1 MSVAQLMRDR
11 GQMRSPRG
19 LWNIDI
25 GLVIV
30 VTALICLG
38 LVMVASAS
46 VSIAERQT
54 GEPLY
59 YFYRQLL
66 YTGLGVLSM
75 ALVYRVRL
83 VFWEKAG
90 IALLLV
96 VMTLLVIV
104 LVPGIGKSAN
114 GARRWISLG
123 VFNLQVSELA
133 KFLLIVYLGGYLV
146 RHGPQLQASVSEVF
160 KPLAVLSIVCVL
172 MLLEPD
178 YGAAVVVIMTVL
190 GLLFLS
196 GVRLWLFGM
205 LMLGAGIVLA
215 ILATSSAYRIERITT
230 FLNPWADPFNNGFQ
244 LTQALIAIGNGS
256 WFGLGLG
263 ESIQKMLYLPEAHTD
278 FLFAVLAEELGL
290 VGMFAVIA
298 LYTLLIWRCF
308 AIGNEA
314 ERHGLC
320 FGTYLCYGIGM
331 WLGLQAFINMGVN
344 MGLLPTKG
352 LTLPMMSAGGSS
364 MLTACIAIGVVLR
377 VQRET
382 RELGQSQL
390 HSRNITHKV
399 MA

>member
-1 MSVAQLMRDR
+1 MSAAQLMRDR
-11 GQMRSPRG
+11 GQTRSPWSS
-19 LWNIDI
+19 WNIDL
-25 GLVIV
+25 GLLIV
-30 VTALICLG
+30 VTALICWG

-66 YTGLGVLSM
+66 YTGLGVLGM

-83 VFWEKAG
+83 VFWENAG

-96 VMTLLVIV
+96 VMALLVIV
-104 LVPGIGKSAN
+104 LVPGIGKSVN
-114 GARRWISLG
+114 GARRWLALG
-123 VFNLQVSELA
+123 AFNLQVSELA
-133 KFLLIVYLGGYLV
+133 KLLLIIYFGGYLV
-146 RHGPQLQASVSEVF
+146 RHGLRIRASVSELF
-160 KPLAVLSIVCVL
+160 KPLIVLSIVCVL
-172 MLLEPD
+172 LLLEPD
-178 YGAAVVVIMTVL
+178 YGAAVVLIMTVL

-205 LMLGAGIVLA
+205 LILGAGIVLA
-215 ILATSSAYRIERITT
+215 ILATSSTYRIERITT
-230 FLNPWADPFNNGFQ
+230 FLNPWADPYNNGFQ

-278 FLFAVLAEELGL
+278 FLFSVLAEELGM
-290 VGMFAVIA
+290 VGVFAVIA
-298 LYTLLIWRCF
+298 LYSLLIWRCF

-314 ERHGLC
+314 EHHGLC

-364 MLTACIAIGVVLR
+364 MLTACIAIGVVFR

-382 RELGQSQL
+382 LELRQSQL